1 MSQYVPGATIIG
13 LKMQDGVLLVA
24 EKRTAYGRFIVTRKT
39 KKVFRITD
47 KVGAACAGMTA
58 DVHEVVR
65 RLRAI
70 IKVKELKT
78 QVPARVNSVA
88 KLTSVILFQNRLYPL
103 ITQILIGGY
112 NGGPG
117 LYSLDPLGSV
127 IEDNYITLGTGAA
140 IAVGVLESRY
150 KDGMTANEAKDLA
163 LDALKSAIGRDATSG
178 DGADILFITKN
189 GIEEESVLF

>member
-13 LKMQDGVLLVA
+13 LKIQDGVLLVA
-24 EKRTAYGRFIVTRKT
+24 EKRTTYGRFIATKKT

-65 RLRAI
+65 QVRAI
-70 IKVKELKT
+70 IKIKELRT
-78 QVPARVNSVA
+78 RAPAKANSVA
-88 KLTSVILFQNRLYPL
+88 KLTSVILHQNRLYPL

-117 LYSLDPLGSV
+117 LYSLDPLGSI
-127 IEDNYITLGTGAA
+127 IEDDYVTLGTGAS

-150 KDGMTANEAKDLA
+150 KDGMTDKEAKDLA

-178 DGADILFITKN
+178 DGADILLITKN